1 MKQPGLTGIYFGLLA
16 NWTPGRQN
24 LPGASREADPLNDTW
39 ERAGSL
45 TPKKPQRAEETPGS
59 PSPSQRAPNRG
70 SQAPNA
76 HSQQGKCFR
85 CLLLQICQCTKSNAD
100 EQSSGCL
107 WKSSNLWYSHDI
119 AKEHGVLPQA
129 VKIKGSSREKNQL
142 SETALS

>member
-70 SQAPNA
+70 SQARTHTA
-76 HSQQGKCFR
+76 
-85 CLLLQICQCTKSNAD
+85 
-100 EQSSGCL
+100 
-107 WKSSNLWYSHDI
+107 
-119 AKEHGVLPQA
+119 
-129 VKIKGSSREKNQL
+129 SRENAFVVSYFKSVSAQNRMLMNSLQGVCGNPLTSGTHTILQKNMACYL
-142 SETALS
+142 KL